1 MKSVTL
7 TPSATCQLL
16 EKLGHTPNRRLGQNF
31 LIDGNI
37 VRKSIELADVSK
49 EDTII
54 EIGPGLG
61 TLTTSL
67 LETGATVYAIE
78 RDKTLFNYLQETVV
92 PLANQRLYLMEGD
105 ALDHPLAGFLPS
117 SVQPFKIVAN
127 LPYAI
132 STPWIDQVLGQN
144 PPDKMVLMLQK
155 EAAQRYS
162 SKEGSKQFGAIS
174 VFLQSAYHT
183 HLGHN
188 VASSCFYPKPDVGSS
203 LLCLE
208 KKKNIFLFSKKTKQL
223 IRNLFQHRRKQIGS
237 ALKTFPEEPRNKWL
251 NDLAEE
257 GFSSKSRA
265 EDIPTSL
272 WQKLENHLQSSL

>member
-1 MKSVTL
+1 MKSETL

-37 VRKSIELADVSK
+37 VRKSIELANVSK
-49 EDTII
+49 EDIII

-61 TLTTSL
+61 TLTASL

-78 RDKTLFNYLQETVV
+78 RDKTLFNYLQKTIV
-92 PLANQRLYLMEGD
+92 PLANQRLHLMEGD
-105 ALDHPLAGFLPS
+105 ALDQPLAGFPS
-117 SVQPFKIVAN
+117 SGQPFKIVAN

-132 STPWIDQVLGQN
+132 STPWIDKVLNQN

-155 EAAQRYS
+155 EAALRYS

-183 HLGHN
+183 YMGHN
-188 VASSCFYPKPDVGSS
+188 VASSCFYPKPDVGST

-208 KKKNIFLFSKKTKQL
+208 KKKDIFLFSKTTKKL

-237 ALKTFPEEPRNKWL
+237 ALKMFPEEPRNKWL

-257 GFSSKSRA
+257 SFSSKSRA
-265 EDIPTSL
+265 EDIPIPL